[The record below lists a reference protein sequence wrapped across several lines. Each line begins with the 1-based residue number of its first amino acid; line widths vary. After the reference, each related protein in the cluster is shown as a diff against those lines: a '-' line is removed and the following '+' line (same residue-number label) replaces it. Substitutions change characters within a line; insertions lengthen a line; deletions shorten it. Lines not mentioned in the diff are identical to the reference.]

1 MSFILQATDITIV
14 NYNCSTFIVQT
25 PGGKQKH
32 LWYIISAASIT
43 QAENIKIKHTP
54 RIECGSKT
62 DVIEKTCSKN

>member
-14 NYNCSTFIVQT
+14 NYNCSTFIVQAA
-25 PGGKQKH
+25 GGKQKH
-32 LWYIISAASIT
+32 LWYKISSSSIT

-54 RIECGSKT
+54 RIECKT